1 MYWILKQKDSQ
12 IVNTYTLP
20 KYETCYFIYMFLKG
34 LSHEM
39 DLAFDE
45 MYG

>member
-1 MYWILKQKDSQ
+1 MQSIFYILDLKTSEKWLNKE
-12 IVNTYTLP
+12 VNEHLLP
-20 KYETCYFIYMFLKG
+20 WKG

-45 MYG
+45 MHGNL